1 MSQPAA
7 QEKDAPSADHS
18 SEKAASP
25 DVPNLTHGQETNVLE
40 VVNADYALAL
50 STGPQLSPTSW
61 ASIELFGIL
70 LVAYMGS
77 LSNGFDGSGM
87 FPNFQ
92 GDQTLNV
99 PIISDER
106 SERDA
111 VRPAYHLYQ

>member
-1 MSQPAA
+1 MSQPTV

-25 DVPNLTHGQETNVLE
+25 DVPNIAHGQETNVLE

-87 FPNFQ
+87 FCTSRC
-92 GDQTLNV
+92 DQTLKVSIN
-99 PIISDER
+99 SYECG
-106 SERDA
+106 ERDA
-111 VRPAYHLYQ
+111 VRPI